1 MVSAR
6 AVLDRL
12 DTEEELN
19 SGLFRAHFEHLPG
32 PAYIWKR
39 CGVDFELIAHNR
51 AALDLANGD
60 VKDLIGIL
68 ASRLFDNRPDIEE
81 AIHRC
86 AGAQENLQLE
96 TDLTFVSGVT
106 RRIVM
111 TQIPLTPDIVVVH
124 SEDVTERRAS
134 EEALKTAERRFRALF
149 DSHPDLVFRMDVE
162 GKYLDMHVPED
173 APLPF
178 DPDDI
183 VGRNMAD
190 LFGAEAAAQHRHYAA
205 EAVRT
210 GKTQVLEYEV
220 SIGGREIPV
229 ESRVFKSASDE
240 VVVNVRDISERAA
253 LELMLTEMRE
263 GGRTRIGRIL
273 QDQQAQLRRSL
284 NDLKRVLAEAQG
296 EASNAEEIRRAL
308 DSLEGTAEQ
317 AEALAR
323 DLCPTVPGTTI
334 VEALTA
340 LARRSEQLHG
350 IVCRLTHDESLPSM
364 LEQVPDLYRIAQEAI
379 ENAVQHG
386 EAKHVEMICTVANER
401 FVLNVADDG
410 TGFRLAAASD
420 GGNGMRIMRYR
431 AKRLNG
437 QLTRSRRVS
446 GGTMVTCACP
456 VAACSGA
463 VS

>member
-1 MVSAR
+1 MVSAP
-6 AVLDRL
+6 AVPDRL

-51 AALDLANGD
+51 AALGLANGD
-60 VKDLIGIL
+60 VKDLIGIP
-68 ASRLFDNRPDIEE
+68 ASRLFENRRDIEE

-162 GKYLDMHVPED
+162 GNYLDMHVPED

-178 DPDDI
+178 EPEDI
-183 VGRNMAD
+183 VGRNMED
-190 LFGAEAAAQHRHYAA
+190 LFGAEAVEQHRHYAA

-210 GKTQVLEYEV
+210 GKTQVLEYDV
-220 SIGGREIPV
+220 SINGREIPV
-229 ESRVFKSASDE
+229 ESRVFKSANDE

-253 LELMLTEMRE
+253 LEQTLAELRE
-263 GGRTRIGRIL
+263 RGRTRIGRIL

-284 NDLKRVLAEAQG
+284 DDLKRILAEAED
-296 EASNAEEIRRAL
+296 EASDAQQIRRAL
-308 DSLEGTAEQ
+308 NSLESAAEQ

-323 DLCPTVPGTTI
+323 DLCPTTPGMSI
-334 VEALTA
+334 VDALTD
-340 LARRSEQLHG
+340 LARRSERLHG
-350 IVCRLTHDESLPSM
+350 IVCQLTHDESLPAM
-364 LEQVPDLYRIAQEAI
+364 LEQVADLYGIAQEAI

-386 EAKHVEMICTVANER
+386 EAKRVEMICTIVNER

-410 TGFRLAAASD
+410 TGFRLSAGSD

-437 QLTRSRRVS
+437 QLTRSRRVG

-456 VAACSGA
+456 VAAGDRA